1 MSRVVDE
8 RIAEMRFDNKDFEEN
23 VAQSMSTLDKLKN
36 ALNFSNAGK
45 AFDGITKAAEGVS
58 FGGIGEA
65 IDNVSSK
72 FSALE
77 IAGITALMNI
87 TNKAV
92 DAGAQMV
99 KSLTIDQ
106 ITTGFS
112 KYADKTT
119 AVQTIMSATKQD
131 FEDEAEQMEYVNEQ
145 LEKLNWFTDETSYNF
160 VDMVSNIG
168 KFTNAGINLEDAVT
182 SMQGVATWAAI
193 SGANAQQA
201 SRAMY
206 NLAQA
211 TGVGYM
217 QLIDWKSIENANM
230 ATLEF
235 KEMAI
240 QAGVAMGTLKKV
252 GGQIV
257 AVSNGAE
264 VTAQNFA
271 STLSSSKWFTTDVL
285 NSVLNLYGGF
295 TNILNEAYNET
306 GMETFSLLS
315 YTEDY
320 ANGLLDLQKIEE
332 ETGISSERLKEIFEQ
347 LSDPTYDLGR
357 RAFRAAQET
366 KTFAEVIDY
375 TKDAVSSGWMTTFE
389 IIFGDYKEA
398 KEMWSDLTEVFYELF
413 VKSGEARNNILRTW
427 KELGGRTSMLEAI
440 SNAYGAIVKV
450 VDTVKDAFH
459 DVFPVKSWKERGQAL
474 YDFTE
479 KVRVFTEKLMMS
491 EETAEKLKTVV
502 TPIFEFL
509 KNIIDTLKGAGNF
522 VKNSIIPSL
531 IVILGSLKNIIG
543 PLGQVFN
550 TLRNLVK
557 YAFEPLM
564 KVPVD
569 IFHKFASGL
578 RKISI
583 DSIGI
588 SKKISDWLSGFNSTL
603 QTSEKLHNVLET
615 IRGVVSAI
623 SEGLVQFFDLRA
635 VIDKFKRA
643 ASDGAI
649 VGVLAVIR
657 REIKIIWDTIVNVI
671 KEITGINIS
680 NGIIGKI
687 ADGISSALGKIKDAF
702 NNLRGV
708 DTSGVDK
715 IRQDTEE
722 KLGPIATIFNGLKKV
737 FSGIWN
743 FLGKLSP
750 LFSAAGSAI
759 GSALGLIGEKISK
772 IDPSK
777 ILGLMNGGI
786 LVGLGLGIKKLIDL
800 IKNLKED
807 KGTIFGLLNDIKEKL
822 GSITDVLDSARGALE
837 SWQQNLKAG
846 TLLKIAAAVGVIT
859 ASILVLS
866 EIDPEKLG
874 TALAAVT
881 VEFAELMASMQVFS
895 KITSKIDTRS
905 MKAAGL
911 VMIELSVAVLILSAA
926 VKSLS
931 SLSWEELAKG
941 LAGVGV
947 LCTELALTLKNLNL
961 WKLGISKGLGL
972 ILFATSIRI
981 LSSSVKSLS
990 ELGWEELLK
999 GLLGVGALL
1008 TGLSLFM
1015 NNTKVFKMGVL
1026 KAAAIVIFAA
1036 SLKVLA
1042 SAVKQ
1047 MSELK
1052 WEELAKGLVGV
1063 GALLVALS
1071 LFMNSTKTFKI
1082 GVLKAT
1088 GILIFAASLKVLASV
1103 VKQMSE
1109 LKWEEMLKGLVGISA
1124 LMLELVAFMGLM
1136 EAMGTSGVKMIAV
1149 SLGILILGAALEVIS
1164 DVMAKFGGMKW
1175 EDIARGLIMLAG
1187 SLVIISVAMNLMKG
1201 TIGGA
1206 LALLIVSTSLQVLN
1220 GVLQSFASM
1229 TWSEILKSM
1238 VGLAGVFVIVGA
1250 AGLVLAP
1257 IVPIIL
1263 LLGVALLTLG
1273 TGIGLISASLALFAV
1288 SLAIFNTV
1296 TTAGIATMVFAL
1308 KSFLLGIVEFVGEAA
1323 FTIAEAIVN
1332 VIKAFFLMFREI
1344 IPDFVE
1350 TVVTIID
1357 WVLKSLAEH
1366 GPSIVNSVVALL
1378 ELLLD
1383 VLIRILPEFN
1393 LFVLNAIVGLLELLA
1408 EKQAPLIQAG
1418 IDLIISLIDGLS
1430 EGLVNNAPRIRD
1442 SLWNFADS
1450 LLGTVLTFF
1459 GIDKLAKGS
1468 ESSKFTDIGKSLI
1481 DGLIGGIK
1489 KKINE
1494 AINAVKELGEKV
1506 IGKVKGIFGINSPS
1520 KVFEGLGLNLTEG
1533 FSLGIGDGE
1542 GGVLNTVKSFAS
1554 NIIGTTDDE
1563 LGKSKFDLG
1572 NLIGFSTDSLTL
1584 PDASSLTE
1592 SLDFSSLT
1600 NGEDLLAG
1608 FTDSLGS
1615 IEGMDVTPTFDDAD
1629 LLSDFGNVVGEIE
1642 DTPITPTVT
1651 PVLDLADFTAWLHGT
1666 QDDYQ
1671 LSANLGI
1678 SEATQSNVNGLVEI
1692 QNEIKTLNRDV
1703 TDYLARFREDFTYLI
1718 NNTNKLKVIMD
1729 TGALVG
1735 SLVGPM
1741 DDALGERSML
1751 AGRGV

>member
-36 ALNFSNAGK
+36 ALNFGNAGK
-45 AFDGITKAAEGVS
+45 AFDDITKAAEGVS

-240 QAGVAMGTLKKV
+240 QTGVAMGTLKKV
-252 GGQIV
+252 GDQIV

-285 NSVLNLYGGF
+285 NSVLNMYGGF

-450 VDTVKDAFH
+450 VETVKDAFH

-491 EETAEKLKTVV
+491 EQTAEKLKGAV
-502 TPIFEFL
+502 TPIFVFL
-509 KNIIDTLKGAGNF
+509 KNMVGALKTVGLYMKNF
-522 VKNSIIPSL
+522 IIPAFGGF
-531 IVILGSLKNIIG
+531 LGSAKEIIS
-543 PLGQVFN
+543 PLGKVL
-550 TLRNLVK
+550 TLFKEMISFV
-557 YAFEPLM
+557 FEPLM
-564 KVPVD
+564 KVPGN
-569 IFHKFASGL
+569 IFHSFAVGLKMMSEDSGAVTTKIVEWL
-578 RKISI
+578 NGFQKTISESENLKNVLGTVRKVMFDIAGAFQSFFSLSRI
-583 DSIGI
+583 YRTFQSAGGGI
-588 SKKISDWLSGFNSTL
+588 SGI
-603 QTSEKLHNVLET
+603 
-615 IRGVVSAI
+615 
-623 SEGLVQFFDLRA
+623 
-635 VIDKFKRA
+635 
-643 ASDGAI
+643 
-649 VGVLAVIR
+649 LAVIKY
-657 REIKIIWDTIVNVI
+657 ELKVIWDTIVDIIND
-671 KEITGINIS
+671 ITGIDIS
-680 NGIIGKI
+680 EGVIGKV

-737 FSGIWN
+737 FSGIWS

-786 LVGLGLGIKKLIDL
+786 LVGLGLGIKKLIDW

-866 EIDPEKLG
+866 EIDPDKLG

-881 VEFAELMASMQVFS
+881 VEFTELMASMQVFS
-895 KITSKIDTRS
+895 KITAKIDTRS
-905 MKAAGL
+905 MKAAGF

-941 LAGVGV
+941 LVGVGA

-961 WKLGISKGLGL
+961 GKLGISKGLGL

-1071 LFMNSTKTFKI
+1071 LFMNSTKTFKM

-1088 GILIFAASLKVLASV
+1088 GILIFVASLKVLASV

-1136 EAMGTSGVKMIAV
+1136 KAMGTSGVNMIAV
-1149 SLGILILGAALEVIS
+1149 SLGILILGSALEVIS

-1175 EDIARGLIMLAG
+1175 EEIARGLVMLAG

-1206 LALLIVSTSLQVLN
+1206 LALLIVSASLQVLN

-1229 TWSEILKSM
+1229 TWGEILKSM

-1273 TGIGLISASLALFAV
+1273 TGIGLISASLALFAA
-1288 SLAIFNTV
+1288 SLTIFNVV

-1323 FTIAEAIVN
+1323 FTIAEAIVK

-1350 TVVTIID
+1350 TVVMIID
-1357 WVLKSLAEH
+1357 GVLKSLAEH
-1366 GPSIVNSVVALL
+1366 GPSIVNSVVALI

-1393 LFVLNAIVGLLELLA
+1393 LFVLNAIIGLLELLA

-1468 ESSKFTDIGKSLI
+1468 ESSKFTDIGKALI

-1489 KKINE
+1489 KKINDAVE
-1494 AINAVKELGEKV
+1494 AVKNFGNKIL
-1506 IGKVKGIFGINSPS
+1506 GKVKDLFGINSPS
-1520 KVFEGLGLNLTEG
+1520 KVFEGFGINLGEG
-1533 FSLGIGDGE
+1533 LSLGIGDSE
-1542 GGVLNTVKSFAS
+1542 GGVIDAIKGFVS
-1554 NIIGTTDDE
+1554 NIVETADDE
-1563 LGKSKFDLG
+1563 TDKAKIDLSSVF
-1572 NLIGFSTDSLTL
+1572 NIKPDIEL
-1584 PDASSLTE
+1584 PD
-1592 SLDFSSLT
+1592 FS
-1600 NGEDLLAG
+1600 G
-1608 FTDSLGS
+1608 FTDSLDLSSLADNEDILSSFGDSIGS
-1615 IEGMDVTPTFDDAD
+1615 IDTASIMPTFESEDI
-1629 LLSDFGNVVGEIE
+1629 LSDFGNVVGEIE
-1642 DTPITPTVT
+1642 DTPINPEIT
-1651 PVLDLADFTAWLHGT
+1651 PVLNLADFTATLNKVPE
-1666 QDDYQ
+1666 DYQ
-1671 LSANLGI
+1671 MSANLGI
-1678 SEATQSNVNGLVEI
+1678 SEATQSNVNGFVEI
-1692 QNEIKTLNRDV
+1692 QNEIRAMSRDV
-1703 TDYLARFREDFTYLI
+1703 TDYLARFREDFTYII
-1718 NNTNKLKVIMD
+1718 NNTSKIKVVMD

-1735 SLVGPM
+1735 TLVVPM
-1741 DDALGERSML
+1741 DKALGERAIL
-1751 AGRGV
+1751 AERGL